1 MKNCSFYIGMFAVG
15 IQACS
20 NGVASVPPDRTTNIR
35 SDTATVEYSRLVRNT
50 FSKELVCN
58 GRLSAR
64 RKAVLRF
71 RQNGMVASVH
81 LQNGQ
86 RVSQGQIIAAL
97 DRNRLSNTLETKKIQ
112 LAQSRLDYEDR
123 LLSMGYNVKDSASL
137 PANINQAALIRSG
150 YKQNSIDLTEAG
162 LDYEQA
168 VIIAPFSGIIANLD
182 AQPFNMSDTYTKCCT
197 LIDDSEFMVDFNVI
211 EAELPFIRASKEIAV
226 IPFNDPSHV
235 LSGRVVS
242 VNPSVDESGMISIR
256 AIVPNT
262 GHLLLD
268 GMNVRIMAKQQ
279 LKGQLI
285 VPKEAIVERQGRKVV
300 FTCENGYAIWNYI
313 ETGLE
318 NSYSCTVLSGL
329 KENDQIIWKGN
340 FNLAHNKPI
349 KASLTQHP

>member
-1 MKNCSFYIGMFAVG
+1 MKNSSFYIGLIAVG
-15 IQACS
+15 VQACS
-20 NGVASVPPDRTTNIR
+20 EGVASVPPERTTNIR
-35 SDTATVEYSRLVRNT
+35 SDTVAVEYAPLVRAT

-58 GRLSAR
+58 GRLTAR

-71 RQNGMVASVH
+71 RQNGMVAAVP

-86 RVSQGQIIAAL
+86 RVSQGQVIAAL

-123 LLSMGYNVKDSASL
+123 LLSMGYNARDSVSL

-150 YKQNSIDLTEAG
+150 YKQSTIDLTEAG

-168 VIIAPFSGIIANLD
+168 VITAPFAGIIANLD
-182 AQPFNMSDTYTKCCT
+182 AQPFNMSDSYTKCCT
-197 LIDDSEFMVDFNVI
+197 LIDDSEFMVDFTII
-211 EAELPFIRASKEIAV
+211 EAELPFIRESREIAV

-235 LSGRVVS
+235 LNGKVVA
-242 VNPSVDESGMISIR
+242 VNPTVDESGMISIK

-268 GMNVRIMAKQQ
+268 GMNVRIIVKQQ

-300 FTCENGYAIWNYI
+300 FTCENGYAIWHYI
-313 ETGLE
+313 ETGAE
-318 NSYSCTVLSGL
+318 NSYSSTILSGL
-329 KENDQIIWKGN
+329 KENDQVIWKGN
-340 FNLAHNKPI
+340 FNLAHNKPV